1 MRPGEKQHES
11 LINSDEI
18 RYAWSYENMFM
29 LLNELHNDKNLEKT
43 YPGIKKVKD
52 LDVYSSDKSELLTMD
67 EITNNIKDL
76 QLL

>member
-1 MRPGEKQHES
+1 M
-11 LINSDEI
+11 

-29 LLNELHNDKNLEKT
+29 LLNELHDNKNLEKI

-52 LDVYSSDKSELLTMD
+52 LDVYSSDKAESLTMD